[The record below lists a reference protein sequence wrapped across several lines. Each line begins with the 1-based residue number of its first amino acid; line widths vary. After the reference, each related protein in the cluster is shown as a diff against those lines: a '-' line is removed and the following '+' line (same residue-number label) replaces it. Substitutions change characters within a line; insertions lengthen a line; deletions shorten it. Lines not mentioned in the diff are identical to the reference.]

1 LKFIEERAVNYS
13 SSSGWID
20 NARNVNT
27 GVEMSQVGKNKYIY
41 LIGAA
46 FSAVILAL
54 YSPIPVNYFVHYDDP
69 LYSKTLNFGI
79 PSSVSAEVAS
89 PPKRIVS
96 LAPSMTE
103 ILYAL
108 GLGENIVGV
117 TTFCDYPEE
126 AKAKP
131 KIGGMSNP
139 SLEAVVSLKPD
150 IVVMT
155 TDGNPKEFEERLRSL
170 KVHTYVSQARRLA
183 ELPQGIRE
191 LGAALGVR
199 ERADALAGKIAAG
212 IKSLSAGSKSALV
225 SRPSTHKKILFI
237 VWPEPLIVAGPGTVI
252 DDAVTLLRYENIAA
266 TAKTAYPKYSI
277 EEVIRQAPD
286 VIFIG
291 KGSGMDM
298 QAVSQGILQR
308 LAAVPAVKNG
318 KVCFMSD
325 SLYRLGPRVVNGI
338 EELAECL
345 K

>member
-1 LKFIEERAVNYS
+1 MKQFFITLSLIICVS
-13 SSSGWID
+13 SLT
-20 NARNVNT
+20 V
-27 GVEMSQVGKNKYIY
+27 
-41 LIGAA
+41 AA
-46 FSAVILAL
+46 EPA
-54 YSPIPVNYFVHYDDP
+54 SP
-69 LYSKTLNFGI
+69 
-79 PSSVSAEVAS
+79 

-103 ILYAL
+103 ILFAL
-108 GLGENIVGV
+108 GLGDNIVAV

-126 AKAKP
+126 AKKKP

-155 TDGNPKEFEERLRSL
+155 TDGNPKEFEERLRSF
-170 KVHTYVSQARRLA
+170 KVPTYISRARRLA
-183 ELPQGIRE
+183 ELPQDIRE

-199 ERADALAGKIAAG
+199 DRADALADTIEAG
-212 IKSLSAGSKSALV
+212 IKRLSAGPRSSLV
-225 SRPSTHKKILFI
+225 ASPSPRKKVLFI

-252 DDAVTLLRYENIAA
+252 DDAVTLLQYENIAS

-277 EEVIRQAPD
+277 EEVIRQAPEML
-286 VIFIG
+286 FIG

-298 QAVSQGILQR
+298 QAVSKGILQR
-308 LAAVPAVKNG
+308 LASVPAVKNG

-325 SLYRLGPRVVNGI
+325 SLYRLGPRVIKGI
-338 EELAECL
+338 EELAACP